1 MKKFSVM
8 AGMLL
13 IVGLF
18 TACSSNNNENNL
30 EDELTELNVDSE
42 VPETADPKENVHLEA
57 LVTYEGEPVEE
68 AEEGLFEIWESG
80 NKDDSEKRE
89 DDNEGEG
96 GYTLDYQFDEEGVYE
111 MYAHTTAEGLH
122 TMTKKQIA
130 VEMQKYLTMKMTKM
144 KTMNMENITCKA
156 QEEWPVNTKNFCIYL
171 RRNIF
176 IFKNIRVVWSESGR
190 LLVG

>member
-30 EDELTELNVDSE
+30 EDELPELNVDFD

-57 LVTYEGEPVEE
+57 LVTYDGEPVEE
-68 AEEGLFEIWESG
+68 ADEVLFEIWESG
-80 NKDDSEKRE
+80 NEDDSEKIE
-89 DDNEGEG
+89 ADNEGEG
-96 GYTLDYQFDEEGVYE
+96 VYTLDYQFDEDGVYE

-122 TMTKKQIA
+122 TMPKNKLLS
-130 VEMQKYLTMKMTKM
+130 EMQKYLTMKMMKM

-176 IFKNIRVVWSESGR
+176 IFKNIRVV
-190 LLVG
+190 